1 MYDIDNNPSSLSVF
15 KCKIWNIFP
24 SYLSILLQDFEYLAT
39 GTFFMIS
46 GYGLAKSM
54 EAHEPITLS
63 YIYNHIRKL
72 LCPFIF
78 IYLIDVVIHTTL
90 SGLDINLLLY
100 NLFTLTLSDGGTLW
114 FMKLIFLIYVF
125 MSSLHLMI
133 HNITIRLVF
142 TILAF
147 VTYVTLAGGY
157 IKLYSQWWNSVLCF
171 PLGYVFANLKC
182 IMPKRSVGIRQ
193 IIATGGVFI
202 VLYFLKITKCFG
214 FIHRDCSMNTIILL
228 MTSVIFAINSIV
240 FVKVVNIRCHLL
252 NYIGVNSLCFYLFH
266 RYLVKFHLFLNEWQ
280 FVLLVLIGAVLLTMV
295 YNRIERIIYGR

>member
-1 MYDIDNNPSSLSVF
+1 MRSDDVSLFDKEDTYSLRGLCMIMIIIHHLYQFLNAKYGMV
-15 KCKIWNIFP
+15 FP
-24 SYLSILLQDFEYLAT
+24 SYLSRLLQDFGYLAT

-54 EAHEPITLS
+54 DAHEPITFS

-78 IYLIDVVIHTTL
+78 IYLIDVVVHTTL

-125 MSSLHLMI
+125 MLSLHLMI

-147 VTYVTLAGGY
+147 VTYVILAGGY

-182 IMPKRSVGIRQ
+182 IMPKRNVGIRQ
-193 IIATGGVFI
+193 IIATGGGIYSPLFSTNHKTFWI
-202 VLYFLKITKCFG
+202 YSLGLFDEY
-214 FIHRDCSMNTIILL
+214 N
-228 MTSVIFAINSIV
+228 NSINDICG
-240 FVKVVNIRCHLL
+240 FCN
-252 NYIGVNSLCFYLFH
+252 
-266 RYLVKFHLFLNEWQ
+266 Q
-280 FVLLVLIGAVLLTMV
+280 
-295 YNRIERIIYGR
+295 